1 MHAVFYI
8 LGKKNRVETFLKW
21 LETRVFYYKV
31 KNPKLTPLLKDAKGN
46 ILVEGMQPVEAG
58 LRYGIFGTWEFIF
71 PKESMHDVLTFLK
84 FNQKVEGFT
93 EHDWISN
100 LKVELKIKTMQK
112 VMGLD
117 KIPEFNISKGMLCP
131 DDLF

>member
-1 MHAVFYI
+1 M
-8 LGKKNRVETFLKW
+8 
-21 LETRVFYYKV
+21 
-31 KNPKLTPLLKDAKGN
+31 
-46 ILVEGMQPVEAG
+46 VEGMQPVEAG

-131 DDLF
+131 DDLFEGIRIIPLGVRYDKSDFEFPNGLIHEAV